1 MTKDNIINNI
11 RVRIAPSPTGKFHI
25 GTARTVLF
33 NFLFARHFDGKLIL
47 RFEDTDKNR
56 NAKESETD
64 ILEGLKWLG
73 LNWDEGPY
81 YQTER
86 QDLYKKYVGQLLKED
101 KAYKKDGAIWF
112 RINQQQSTND
122 SQLIKFKDL
131 IHGDLVFDSK
141 EFNDFVII
149 KSDGIPTFMFSNTVD
164 DHEMKI
170 SHVIRGDEHLNNAP
184 QQILIYQALGWEP
197 PQFAHIPLILNKD
210 RTKMSK
216 RKNPVS
222 LTQDFRDKG
231 YFTEAMLNYIVLLG
245 WNPKTSQQVRGR
257 SEKEF
262 FTLDELIKE
271 FDLEKVNKAGAIF
284 DTERLDYF
292 NAHYLHQM
300 TNQELTKQLSTFNSS
315 KILGTG
321 NQLLKIE
328 PKLLEKIIEV
338 EKNRMVKLSDF
349 PAPDS
354 YFFQAPKV
362 DKKILVFK
370 KSTLENTRKGLQ
382 LSADSL
388 QLSEDS
394 EWELIEEL
402 NKLLLE
408 IVKNGGLSN
417 GDIFWPIRVALSGQE
432 KSPSPT
438 ELLWVLGKEESLK
451 RINIA
456 LKELR

>member
-1 MTKDNIINNI
+1 MAKDNSNNNI

-25 GTARTVLF
+25 GTARSALF
-33 NFLFARHFDGKLIL
+33 NFLFARHNNGKFIL

-56 NAKESETD
+56 NTKESETD
-64 ILEGLKWLG
+64 ITEGLKWLG
-73 LNWDEGPY
+73 LEYDEGPF

-86 QDLYKKYVGQLLKED
+86 QDLYNEYIDQLIKED

-112 RINQQQSTND
+112 RINQQPSTVNH
-122 SQLIKFKDL
+122 QLIKFKDL
-131 IHGDLVFDSK
+131 IHGDLEFNSQ

-184 QQILIYQALGWEP
+184 QQILIYQSLGWEP

-222 LTQDFRDKG
+222 VTEDFRDKG
-231 YFTEAMLNYIVLLG
+231 YFAEAMLNYIVLLG
-245 WNPKTSQQVRGR
+245 WSPK

-271 FDLEKVNKAGAIF
+271 FELGKVNKAGAIF

-292 NAHYLHQM
+292 NAHYLHQLSDK
-300 TNQELTKQLSTFNSS
+300 ELFKKLITFNSQLSTID
-315 KILGTG
+315 K
-321 NQLLKIE
+321 E
-328 PKLLEKIIEV
+328 HLEKIIQV
-338 EKNRMVKLSDF
+338 EKNRMIKLSDF
-349 PAPDS
+349 PALDS
-354 YFFQAPKV
+354 YFFKEPDLNK
-362 DKKILVFK
+362 DIIVFK
-370 KSTLENTRKGLQ
+370 KSILENTKKGLSLIADR
-382 LSADSL
+382 LSQIAPPKWEKIEDLNQIL
-388 QLSEDS
+388 QD
-394 EWELIEEL
+394 
-402 NKLLLE
+402 
-408 IVKNGGLSN
+408 IVKSNNLSN
-417 GDIFWPIRVALSGQE
+417 GDVFWPVRVALSGQE

-438 ELLWVLGKEESLK
+438 ELMWILGKDESIE
-451 RINIA
+451 RINFV
-456 LKELR
+456 LNKLGGKK